1 MNPNV
6 LRYRDLIVDTA
17 RRYYLSPSLV
27 AGLIEVE
34 SQGNPDAV
42 SKAGAIGLGQV
53 MPGEVLAGRPSAQE
67 LRNPIVNVE
76 WTCRL
81 LADGRQRW
89 GTQAGMLAAYYG
101 AVDGEGHPS
110 SATDGSGVD
119 GWGYVRAVE
128 AAALTYLTLDQ
139 AASAE
144 YREWAPQTGG
154 WLEAAANL
162 RGIAT
167 DALET
172 GRKLQAE
179 LRRLGQESAQTAEA
193 WGGR

>member
-17 RRYYLSPSLV
+17 RRYYLAPSLV

-34 SQGNPDAV
+34 SGGNPDAV
-42 SKAGAIGLGQV
+42 SKAGAVGLGQV
-53 MPGEVLAGRPSAQE
+53 MPGEYIAGRPSAAE

-81 LADGRQRW
+81 LAEGRQRW

-101 AVDGEGHPS
+101 AVDGQGYPS

-128 AAALTYLTLDQ
+128 AAARRYLSLDK
-139 AASAE
+139 AAAPE
-144 YREWAPQTGG
+144 YREWAPQTGL
-154 WLEAAANL
+154 WSEAAANL
-162 RGIAT
+162 KGICD

-172 GRKLQAE
+172 GREMVKLVTSTWSS
-179 LRRLGQESAQTAEA
+179 R
-193 WGGR
+193 